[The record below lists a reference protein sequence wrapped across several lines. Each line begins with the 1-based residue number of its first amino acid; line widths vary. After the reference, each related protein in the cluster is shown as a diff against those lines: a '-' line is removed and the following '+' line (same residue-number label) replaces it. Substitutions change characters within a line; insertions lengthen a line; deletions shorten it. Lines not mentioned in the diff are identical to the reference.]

1 MAAKKNKGI
10 KGTAGSDNFV
20 VRVFSDMPVVSDRKM
35 QVQLE
40 EMNEEYVILSMR
52 QPRSSK
58 RIKRLIPRDEF
69 VAFSYNEDSGE
80 VSFILPSARQEVLTV
95 VGTIECLGGMVYVTA
110 EDGTVHFFHEEDVEI
125 VAEADDSGKKSKKD
139 KKAKA
144 KKGKKAAPVE
154 DDEDEDEDESD
165 EDEDDDDSDDEDED
179 ESDEDEDEDSDD
191 EDEDESDEDEDDDDS
206 DDDDDSED
214 DDDEDEDDDDEDEEE
229 APRGRGKGKGK
240 GRGRK

>member
-1 MAAKKNKGI
+1 MAAKKNRGI

-20 VRVFSDMPVVSDRKM
+20 VRVFSDMPVVSERKM

-40 EMNEEYVILSMR
+40 DMNEEYVILSMR

-80 VSFILPSARQEVLTV
+80 VSFILPSTRQEVLTV
-95 VGTIECLGGMVYVTA
+95 IGTVECLGGMVYVTA

-139 KKAKA
+139 KKAKG
-144 KKGKKAAPVE
+144 KKGKKVAPV
-154 DDEDEDEDESD
+154 DD
-165 EDEDDDDSDDEDED
+165 DEDDDE
-179 ESDEDEDEDSDD
+179 
-191 EDEDESDEDEDDDDS
+191 DDDS
-206 DDDDDSED
+206 DE
-214 DDDEDEDDDDEDEEE
+214 DDDEDEDDEDDEDE
-229 APRGRGKGKGK
+229 APRGKKGRGK

>member
-1 MAAKKNKGI
+1 MAAKKTKGI

-20 VRVFSDMPVVSDRKM
+20 VRVFSDMPVVSDRRM

-40 EMNEEYVILSMR
+40 EMNEEYVVISMR

-95 VGTIECLGGMVYVTA
+95 IGTVECVGGMVYVTS

-125 VAEADDSGKKSKKD
+125 VAEADDSGKKPKKERA
-139 KKAKA
+139 AKG
-144 KKGKKAAPVE
+144 KRGKKAAPVE
-154 DDEDEDEDESD
+154 DDEDDEEDEDEDDSDEDDSD
-165 EDEDDDDSDDEDED
+165 EDEDDSDEDDSDDDDEDDEDDSDEDDEDED
-179 ESDEDEDEDSDD
+179 EDEDDEDDEDEDDEDEDEDD
-191 EDEDESDEDEDDDDS
+191 ED
-206 DDDDDSED
+206 
-214 DDDEDEDDDDEDEEE
+214 E
-229 APRGRGKGKGK
+229 APRGKKGK
-240 GRGRK
+240 GRGRGRK